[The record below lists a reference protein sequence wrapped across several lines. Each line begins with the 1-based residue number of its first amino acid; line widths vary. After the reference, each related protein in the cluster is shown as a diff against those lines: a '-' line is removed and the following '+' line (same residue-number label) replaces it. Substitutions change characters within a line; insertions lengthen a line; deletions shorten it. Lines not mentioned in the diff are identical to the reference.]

1 MNRQHPEKKTHIS
14 YRVALGGI
22 VAALCLITMLLA
34 GVFPVLY
41 IAAPMVAGVLLVIL
55 VEEVSTGWALLT
67 YATTSLLSMFVVPDK
82 EATLMF
88 LLFFGYYPLL
98 RPNIKRIRSKLLRL
112 LAKLALFQAFLVVDY
127 LLTVY
132 VLGMPTFDEFAPW
145 VLPLLDIAATV
156 VFLFYDSLLDGL
168 TAFYQQVVRK
178 RLRR

>member
-1 MNRQHPEKKTHIS
+1 MNSRHQRRKPHIS

-22 VAALCLITMLLA
+22 VTALCLLTMLMT
-34 GVFPVLY
+34 GVFPILY

-67 YATTSLLSMFVVPDK
+67 YVATGLLSIFVTPDK

-88 LLFFGYYPLL
+88 VLFFGYYPLL
-98 RPNIKRIRSKLLRL
+98 RPKMIRFSSRMLRL
-112 LAKLALFQAFLVVDY
+112 FLKIALYQAFLVADY

-145 VLPLLDIAATV
+145 VLPLLDVAATV
-156 VFLFYDSLLDGL
+156 VFLLYDSLLDGL
-168 TAFYQQVVRK
+168 TAFYQQVVRR